1 MFKMSITTL
10 HRLIVILLMKYCPKL
25 IGVIGFV
32 NANFVYSTG
41 VIAIK
46 RP

>member
-1 MFKMSITTL
+1 MFKMSITTS
-10 HRLIVILLMKYCPKL
+10 HKLIVILPMKHESNRL
-25 IGVIGFV
+25 ANRLVD
-32 NANFVYSTG
+32 ANFVYSTG